1 MKRLLAYLFLVQV
14 LTFSLQSWTKADD
27 IRDFEIEEISIGDS
41 LLDYF
46 SLTEVINKQNSYSDK
61 GYQYKSKDYFVLTF
75 KSDKFNNYDSIQV
88 FIKDGDKDYKI
99 QNIAGLTAMDINECY
114 SQFDKIEKALNGLF
128 TNADKSNKEK
138 RKHVFDDTGKSTTTD
153 VYYYLKSGS
162 YAALICVDWS
172 NEIANKY
179 QWDDVLRVEMGS
191 SDFVK
196 WFDNEAY

>member
-1 MKRLLAYLFLVQV
+1 MKHIITYLLIIFFLI
-14 LTFSLQSWTKADD
+14 LNNHIKADN
-27 IRDFEIEEISIGDS
+27 IQDFEIEEISIGDS

-46 SLTEVINKQNSYSDK
+46 TLTEIINKQNSYSDK

-75 KSDKFNNYDSIQV
+75 TSDKFNNYDSIQV

-99 QNIAGLTAMDINECY
+99 QQISGLTAMDINECY
-114 SQFDKIEKALNGLF
+114 SQFDKIEKALNSLF
-128 TNADKSNKEK
+128 SNADKTNKKK
-138 RKHVFDDTGKSTTTD
+138 RKHVYDDTGKSTTTD
-153 VYYYLKSGS
+153 VYYYLKNGS
-162 YAALICVDWS
+162 YAALVCVDWS

-191 SDFVK
+191 ANFVK